1 MKNRL
6 RLVTALT
13 LLCLVLQNVAHAQ
26 QFKHRMVRFRA
37 RQSPSSSSSHSTSQ
51 QIATDV
57 DPGMQLTEDSD
68 ADESLQHDEA
78 MRLMMRTKAESV
90 IASHAGTS
98 FTSEEVE
105 NILSG
110 TLPSVHPGLLTNVS
124 WTLDVFES
132 GTTLPTTS
140 SFSSSTL
147 QLMSTDEPAP
157 NRAATSSNDPS
168 QGNVVNVDDLLHS
181 FFHAD
186 AVKTVFDKVQAQ
198 SNQKLDKQ
206 TKKQLIKHTAPVLH
220 KTIEKVASHRGWG
233 VQDARFAQMH
243 LEEQQQQHQPGQ
255 PGPEA
260 FKDYNTFVKTMRS
273 ALITPTDATWDSEE
287 EQDEGSRTD
296 PDHKA

>member
-1 MKNRL
+1 
-6 RLVTALT
+6 
-13 LLCLVLQNVAHAQ
+13 
-26 QFKHRMVRFRA
+26 MVRVQG
-37 RQSPSSSSSHSTSQ
+37 RQSPSSSSSHATSQ
-51 QIATDV
+51 QTATDA
-57 DPGMQLTEDSD
+57 DPEMQLTEDSD
-68 ADESLQHDEA
+68 ADDSLQHDEA

-98 FTSEEVE
+98 FTSEEAE
-105 NILSG
+105 SILSG
-110 TLPSVHPGLLTNVS
+110 TLPSVHPGSLTNVS
-124 WTLDVFES
+124 WTLDMFET

-140 SFSSSTL
+140 SLSSSTL
-147 QLMSTDEPAP
+147 QLMSTDEPTP
-157 NRAATSSNDPS
+157 NKAATSSKDPD
-168 QGNVVNVDDLLHS
+168 QGNVVAVDDLLHS

-186 AVKTVFDKVQAQ
+186 AVKTVFDKVQAH

-243 LEEQQQQHQPGQ
+243 LEEQQQDQQQHQPGQ

-260 FKDYNTFVKTMRS
+260 FRDYNTFVKTMRS